1 VVRVSTMDQIEITA
15 MSADLVD
22 SFHRAI
28 DAVAR
33 EQKYLPI
40 LEALPVE
47 AMRAFA
53 TNPIKPDALT
63 FAALERGEVIGWC
76 DVQRMMLRAFVH
88 RGAVNM
94 GVVAARRGRGVGFRL
109 LDAAVRESFRRG
121 LIRVELQVRSDN
133 APAIALYEKF
143 GFLHEG
149 VARDAFLVEGEYC
162 DAFTMAI
169 VRKPGCHDQNRD

>member
-1 VVRVSTMDQIEITA
+1 MDQIEITP
-15 MSADLVD
+15 MSVDLVD

-53 TNPIKPDALT
+53 AKPIKPDALT

-76 DVQRMMLRAFVH
+76 DVQRMILRAFAH
-88 RGAVNM
+88 RGTVNM

-109 LDAAVRESFRRG
+109 LDAAVSEAFRRG
-121 LIRVELQVRSDN
+121 LIRVELQVRTDN
-133 APAIALYEKF
+133 APAIALYEKI
-143 GFLHEG
+143 GFVHEG
-149 VARDAFLVEGEYC
+149 VARDAFLVDGEYC
-162 DAFTMAI
+162 DALTMAI
-169 VRKPGCHDQNRD
+169 VRRPSCNDPDRY